1 MTEIRCISLDTSKKV
16 YVTNVFEDAI
26 CDACDSCD
34 AMYFFLFMVTSI
46 HSFLKVTKIRNS
58 ETLNKMQGDA
68 EDSTVQDSK
77 NRETELIIRKV
88 SRKSKVIQK
97 KKLSDTQCESYVNT
111 VTEELASSENITN

>member
-34 AMYFFLFMVTSI
+34 AMCFFLFMVTSI
-46 HSFLKVTKIRNS
+46 HNFHKVTKIRNS

-68 EDSTVQDSK
+68 ED
-77 NRETELIIRKV
+77 
-88 SRKSKVIQK
+88 
-97 KKLSDTQCESYVNT
+97 
-111 VTEELASSENITN
+111 